1 VSQAELNR
9 IREAVASGRYYLTD
23 HANEEMIEDDLDVL
37 DVETSILNGV
47 LKRTQGADPRGT
59 VYTIHGTGSDQETPL
74 GTVGRFTASGQYR
87 VITIYKV
94 IPREGER

>member
-1 VSQAELNR
+1 MSQAELNR
-9 IREAVASGRYYLTD
+9 IREAVANGRYYLTD
-23 HANEEMIEDDLDVL
+23 HANEEILEDDLDVL

-47 LKRTQGADPRGT
+47 LKRKEGSDPRGT
-59 VYTIHGTGSDQETPL
+59 VYTIHGTGTDQETAV

-87 VITIYKV
+87 VITVLKV